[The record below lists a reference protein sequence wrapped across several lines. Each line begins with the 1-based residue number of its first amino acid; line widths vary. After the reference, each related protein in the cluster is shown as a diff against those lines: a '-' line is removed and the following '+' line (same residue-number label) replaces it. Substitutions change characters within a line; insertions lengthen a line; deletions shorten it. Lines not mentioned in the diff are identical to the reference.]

1 MEGCQGLG
9 QDMGWKI
16 LVLVKQTPDTEA
28 DVRIAD
34 DGGSLLVRDKD
45 WRMNRFDE
53 FAVEEALRIREA
65 FPGSSVDAISV
76 GPPRVVAV
84 LRRALAMG
92 ADEAIHIPYEGYQ
105 DVFPGE
111 TASLIAAFAGSRSY
125 DMILA
130 GVMSED
136 AMHAQT
142 GPMVAE
148 MLNISCATAVVAEKI
163 SEEGGLIAVE
173 RELEG
178 GLREGLELPL
188 PALIAVQSGIN
199 RPRYPALSHV
209 LRSRSQPIM
218 TVSADALPEP
228 TRYERLAGLA
238 TPVLSGKALFLEG
251 TSAQKAERLA
261 EIFAGRA
268 FF

>member
-1 MEGCQGLG
+1 LR
-9 QDMGWKI
+9 I
-16 LVLVKQTPDTEA
+16 LVLVKQTPDSEA
-28 DVRIAD
+28 DVLVSAGD
-34 DGGSLLVRDKD
+34 DSVLVRDND

-53 FAVEEALRIREA
+53 FAVEEALTIRGA
-65 FPGSSVDAISV
+65 FPGSSVEAVSV
-76 GPPRVVAV
+76 GPARVVAV

-92 ADEAIHIPYEGYQ
+92 VNEAFHIQYEGYQ

-111 TASLIAAFAGSRSY
+111 TALLIAAFARGRFY
-125 DMILA
+125 DLILA

-136 AMHAQT
+136 AMHGQT

-148 MLNISCATAVVAEKI
+148 LLDFSCAAAVVAEAVDPENNRI
-163 SEEGGLIAVE
+163 TVE

-209 LRSRSQPIM
+209 LRSRSQPVL
-218 TVSADALPEP
+218 TVPSDSLAHPS
-228 TRYERLAGLA
+228 RRERLVAIA
-238 TPVLSGKALFLEG
+238 PPTPSGKAVFLEG
-251 TSAQKAERLA
+251 NAAKKAGRLA
-261 EIFAGRA
+261 EIFTERA

>member
-1 MEGCQGLG
+1 M
-9 QDMGWKI
+9 KI
-16 LVLVKQTPDTEA
+16 LVLVKQTPDSEA
-28 DVRIAD
+28 DVRVSA
-34 DGGSLLVRDKD
+34 GGDSVLVRDSD

-65 FPGSSVDAISV
+65 FPGSLVEAVSV
-76 GPPRVVAV
+76 GPSRVVAV

-92 ADEAIHIPYEGYQ
+92 VNEAVHIQYEGYQ

-111 TASLIAAFAGSRSY
+111 TALLIAAFARGRFY
-125 DMILA
+125 DLILA

-136 AMHAQT
+136 AMHGQT

-148 MLNISCATAVVAEKI
+148 MLDFSCAAAVVAATIDPENNRI
-163 SEEGGLIAVE
+163 TVE

-188 PALIAVQSGIN
+188 PTLLAVQSGIN

-209 LRSRSQPIM
+209 LRSRTQPVL
-218 TVSADALPEP
+218 TVPSDSLAHPP
-228 TRYERLAGLA
+228 RHERLVAL
-238 TPVLSGKALFLEG
+238 TPPTPSGKAVFLEG
-251 TSAQKAERLA
+251 TAEKKAERLA
-261 EIFAGRA
+261 EIFAERA

>member
-1 MEGCQGLG
+1 L
-9 QDMGWKI
+9 KI
-16 LVLVKQTPDTEA
+16 LVLVKQTPDAEA

-34 DGGSLLVRDKD
+34 DGGSLLVREND

-53 FAVEEALRIREA
+53 FAVEEALRLREA
-65 FPGSSVDAISV
+65 FPGSSVDAVSV
-76 GPPRVVAV
+76 GPSRVVAV

-92 ADEAIHIPYEGYQ
+92 ANEAVHLQSEGYQ
-105 DVFPGE
+105 DVFPGV
-111 TASLIAAFAGSRSY
+111 TASLIASFARGRSY
-125 DMILA
+125 DLILA

-136 AMHAQT
+136 AMHGQT

-148 MLNISCATAVVAEKI
+148 MLGFACAAAVVAETVDPANNRI
-163 SEEGGLIAVE
+163 TVE

-209 LRSRSQPIM
+209 LRARSQPIM
-218 TVSADALPEP
+218 TVCTDALPEP
-228 TRYERLAGLA
+228 NRSERLAGLA
-238 TPVLSGKALFLEG
+238 IPAPSGKGVFLTG
-251 TSAQKAERLA
+251 TAAQKAERLA
-261 EIFAGRA
+261 ELFAERA